1 MSLAHARETIRNS
14 KLPTTIRTISDQTTF
29 ARQAVRWSDD
39 DDPVLLEET
48 NLIFTAVMQLAMR
61 GEVRLDLGMPL
72 TLDAMVYEGMA

>member
-1 MSLAHARETIRNS
+1 M
-14 KLPTTIRTISDQTTF
+14 
-29 ARQAVRWSDD
+29 
-39 DDPVLLEET
+39 LLEET